1 MENKEELKKK
11 IKEIMAST
19 SRVQEHIDS
28 FDNCFESEVSKR
40 TNKKVLEELFY
51 EFIDLAYKNTTL
63 YKFMINNMADIDEK
77 LRLTL
82 TPEQKELV
90 EAYYFLSTTI
100 SDDFGL
106 QSFIYGYA
114 LGQQLQIES
123 NIAMNELLPDL
134 KNKLHKDSELL

>member
-1 MENKEELKKK
+1 MRDKGELKKK
-11 IKEIMAST
+11 VKEIMGFT

-28 FDNCFESEVSKR
+28 FDNCFKSEVSKK
-40 TNKKVLEELFY
+40 NKKKVLEELFY

-63 YKFMINNMADIDEK
+63 YKFMINNMVDIDEK

-82 TPEQKELV
+82 TPEQKELL

-123 NIAMNELLPDL
+123 NITMNELLPDL
-134 KNKLHKDSELL
+134 KKKLYKDSELL

>member
-1 MENKEELKKK
+1 
-11 IKEIMAST
+11 
-19 SRVQEHIDS
+19 
-28 FDNCFESEVSKR
+28 
-40 TNKKVLEELFY
+40 
-51 EFIDLAYKNTTL
+51 
-63 YKFMINNMADIDEK
+63 MINNMVDIDEK

-82 TPEQKELV
+82 TPEQKELL

-123 NIAMNELLPDL
+123 NITMNELLPDL
-134 KNKLHKDSELL
+134 KKKLYKDSELL